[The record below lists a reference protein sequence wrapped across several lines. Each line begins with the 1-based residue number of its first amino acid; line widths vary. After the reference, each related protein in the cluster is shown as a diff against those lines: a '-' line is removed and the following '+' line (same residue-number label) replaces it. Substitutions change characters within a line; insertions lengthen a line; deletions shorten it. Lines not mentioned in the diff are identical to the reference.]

1 MANYKLKDHSAKWL
15 EDLNINVNINQHQW
29 YIITVVGGNEQKVV
43 TDLKNK
49 IKGYGLADF
58 FSDIKIIKQKVKEVK
73 IYEKDDAPSVM
84 RNKPD
89 VKWETIM
96 IDGVIKYRCTRIK
109 EQNKFRGYV
118 FIKVD
123 MTRQVWYLI
132 RNTQMVTGL
141 VGSSGKN
148 TTPHPVSEAQIMQMI
163 AENDRA
169 SMMVQLEEEKNEE
182 MLTDNESE
190 QVTVVKDHEDDVIY
204 EFKPNQ
210 SVRILSD
217 NFYDEIGIITKV
229 DNAKKTVEVELEFFG
244 RLNTLNLSF
253 KDVAIYDEDATTD
266 DEITTDDEELDD

>member
-1 MANYKLKDHSAKWL
+1 MANYKLKDHSQKWL
-15 EDLNINVNINQHQW
+15 DDLKIDLNHNQHQW

-43 TDLKNK
+43 ADLKNK
-49 IKGYGLADF
+49 IKGYGLASF
-58 FSDIKIIKQKVKEVK
+58 FSDIKIIKQKIKEVK
-73 IYEKDDAPSVM
+73 IYEKDDAPKNM
-84 RNKPD
+84 KNKPD
-89 VKWETIM
+89 VKWETVM

-148 TTPHPVSEAQIMQMI
+148 TTPHPVSEDEIVKMI
-163 AENDRA
+163 HENDRA
-169 SMMVQLEEEKNEE
+169 SSQVKLEENNEQP
-182 MLTDNESE
+182 
-190 QVTVVKDHEDDVIY
+190 QVDLPEVDAKEVTLIKDHEDDVVY
-204 EFKPNQ
+204 DFKLNQ

-217 NFYDEIGIITKV
+217 NFYDEIGTISKI
-229 DNAKKTVEVELEFFG
+229 DNAKKMVEVQLEFFG

-253 KDVAIYDEDATTD
+253 KDIAIYDG
-266 DEITTDDEELDD
+266 DEPL